1 MFYMYS
7 EKLRNLI
14 KLGAL
19 GVIGGLL
26 FGFFAAKSDGA
37 DFATTMEFMF
47 AFSLAFAGFPYGVIH
62 AWRVLSGIIPLNL
75 YTLLMYVLIVI
86 VAAYLT
92 GILVYPIMLIYTMIQ
107 CFRYKKKDE
116 ILY

>member
-1 MFYMYS
+1 MFIMYS
-7 EKLRNLI
+7 EKLRSLI

-47 AFSLAFAGFPYGVIH
+47 AFALMFAGFPYGFIH
-62 AWRVLSGIIPLNL
+62 AWRVLCGIIPLNFF
-75 YTLLMYVLIVI
+75 TLFVYVLIGI
-86 VAAYLT
+86 TLAYL
-92 GILVYPIMLIYTMIQ
+92 IAIIVYPLMLIYTAIQ
-107 CFRYKKKDE
+107 YFRYKKKE
-116 ILY
+116 KILY